1 MASTT
6 SHERA
11 VYLSSRRDAT
21 HVRNRSNAINNN
33 ANGGSGSRRRK
44 AEPRSN
50 GTIKSK
56 SKSSF
61 LSKEVLSC
69 ISVAMIILIVL
80 LMGYTNLNNNES
92 DSQSTSLGLYA
103 TWEEAPSSIH
113 EFDHDNDKTVCR
125 LPIITVEEWETGRY
139 WEREVPVIVKNVT
152 DAWPALKHWT
162 K

>member
-1 MASTT
+1 M
-6 SHERA
+6 
-11 VYLSSRRDAT
+11 
-21 HVRNRSNAINNN
+21 RNRSNAINNN

-50 GTIKSK
+50 GIKSK

-69 ISVAMIILIVL
+69 ISVALIILIVL
-80 LMGYTNLNNNES
+80 LMGYTNLNINES

-103 TWEEAPSSIH
+103 TWEEAPASIH

-162 K
+162 KYVE